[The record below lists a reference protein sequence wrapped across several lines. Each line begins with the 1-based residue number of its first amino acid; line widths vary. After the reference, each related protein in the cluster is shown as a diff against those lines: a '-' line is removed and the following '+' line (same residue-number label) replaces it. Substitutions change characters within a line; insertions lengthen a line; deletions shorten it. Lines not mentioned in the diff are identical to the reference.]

1 MEFFNI
7 QSQQFDQTGKISI
20 GNIVCLITAMY
31 VSGISESVGA
41 FWAWTLCNY
50 FIIGMMIMMLMAVK
64 MIMILVEMTFI
75 RMLMMVM
82 MMRTMMM
89 MQFVKN
95 VLGWKVAAASR

>member
-1 MEFFNI
+1 
-7 QSQQFDQTGKISI
+7 
-20 GNIVCLITAMY
+20 MY

-41 FWAWTLCNY
+41 FWAWTLCNH
-50 FIIGMMIMMLMAVK
+50 FIIDMMIMMLMAVK

-89 MQFVKN
+89 MMRTMMMMQFVKN

>member
-1 MEFFNI
+1 
-7 QSQQFDQTGKISI
+7 
-20 GNIVCLITAMY
+20 MY

-41 FWAWTLCNY
+41 FWAWTLCNH

-82 MMRTMMM
+82 MMMRTMMM